1 MHVLFVAGKVT
12 GVAYLKDVMYVVSE
26 NLSLV
31 HLYDTE
37 TYNLL
42 ERVIEVTEMT
52 HPTDIAACHDDDQLL
67 IADSGEGSP
76 CIWQVSVRDDSH
88 AKLLPN
94 ANTPTISAFE
104 TLSVTSRRLLLTL
117 PRALQQYST
126 TDGRLICEVPS
137 PKNLQLCHSI
147 ETARET
153 FIVSYRTEMWQY
165 EVNESYSIKI
175 ENLFQDNVYA
185 DVHCGAVSLMSCDSF
200 NA

>member
-1 MHVLFVAGKVT
+1 MCIAGEVT
-12 GVAYLKDVMYVVSE
+12 GVAYLNSILYVVSA
-26 NLSLV
+26 NSSSI

-42 ERVIEVTEMT
+42 ERVIEVTEMK
-52 HPTDIAACHDDDQLL
+52 HATDIAACHDDDNLL
-67 IADSGEGSP
+67 IADSCKESP

-126 TDGRLICEVPS
+126 TDGRLICEVSS
-137 PKNLQLCHSI
+137 PENLQLCHSI

-153 FIVSYRTEMWQY
+153 FIVSYRTAMWQY

-175 ENLFQDNVYA
+175 KNLFQDNV
-185 DVHCGAVSLMSCDSF
+185 
-200 NA
+200 